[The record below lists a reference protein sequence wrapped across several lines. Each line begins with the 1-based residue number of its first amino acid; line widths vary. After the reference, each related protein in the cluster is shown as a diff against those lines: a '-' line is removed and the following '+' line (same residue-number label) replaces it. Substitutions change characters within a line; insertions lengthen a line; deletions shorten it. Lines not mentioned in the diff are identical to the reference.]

1 MSKKF
6 EYIVY
11 IFQHRLGIQPKWERK
26 LRMEDTKLRTFHS
39 EAHCKFNDGWVCK
52 HYEELYHNR
61 LNFLKGWI
69 NEL

>member
-1 MSKKF
+1 MKKKF

-11 IFQHRLGIQPKWERK
+11 IFQHRLGVVPHWEQK
-26 LRMEDTKLRTFHS
+26 LRINDDKLRTFHS
-39 EAHCKFNDGWVCK
+39 EANCGFNDGWVCK

-69 NEL
+69 EKL